1 MIVLAIDPV
10 LRRDAGPFQQLLQR
24 LGGILQI
31 LHAGQ
36 CETTH
41 LGEIRRFLG
50 FAVIYWRIISKL
62 AGRQI
67 RHYLAVIF
75 HHHLAGIGHK
85 PNLRP
90 RQIPFIKNAFHLFL
104 APLGD
109 DDEHALLRFAQQNLV
124 GRHARAALRHLG
136 QINLNARAAARGRFA
151 GGTREARRAHVLNA
165 RHCAG
170 RQQFQTGLHT
180 ELLHEGI
187 AHLHGT
193 ALLFGRFLGEIL

>member
-1 MIVLAIDPV
+1 M
-10 LRRDAGPFQQLLQR
+10 
-24 LGGILQI
+24 
-31 LHAGQ
+31 
-36 CETTH
+36 
-41 LGEIRRFLG
+41 
-50 FAVIYWRIISKL
+50 IYWRIIGQL

-136 QINLNARAAARGRFA
+136 QINLNARAAARSRFA

-165 RHCAG
+165 RHRAG
-170 RQQFQTGLHT
+170 RQQFQTGLHA

-187 AHLHGT
+187 SHLHGT
-193 ALLFGRFLGEIL
+193 ALLFGRFLGEILRGKCRTRQAIPAGGRSDIKHRIAHALGRTPRNLIMPQYA